1 MRKVIAFLL
10 LSVIFTSCIPL
21 KQQVYFQGEPGDNDT
36 LRKIQD
42 EPYRLQVNDMLDIQ
56 IKSSDDKLDKSHSVI
71 AIKITNP
78 DDLSSG

>member
-21 KQQVYFQGEPGDNDT
+21 KQQVYFQGELGDNDT

-56 IKSSDDKLDKSHSVI
+56 IKSSDEKLVALFKQAPAEGNNVQRF
-71 AIKITNP
+71 
-78 DDLSSG
+78 